1 MLKLGK
7 IYMLECMTETVK
19 CCKIYIIRQIIPN
32 IDNDNTFSEEIMSNT
47 YTINLFVG
55 LQFQPVASST
65 WTWWPLKEITRNEVS
80 ISKQYIL

>member
-1 MLKLGK
+1 MLDCT
-7 IYMLECMTETVK
+7 IETVQR
-19 CCKIYIIRQIIPN
+19 CKIYIRPIRQIIPN